1 MPFLLRVFAVPIKQT
16 FSFANGSQC
25 CSKYTPIPIWFSSWR
40 PERLSV
46 AITTAIDTNP
56 DEINQSSPLFA
67 PPPAP
72 SPLPFLPLPAGRA
85 NSISAEKAW
94 PSSPLAGLVSFRGSG
109 ERGQVCLAALPSI
122 AFPRCLRCTSANH
135 SKQQLV
141 RAAGCLKYL
150 APPYAPPSV
159 GLN

>member
-1 MPFLLRVFAVPIKQT
+1 MPFLLQVFAVPIKQT

-25 CSKYTPIPIWFSSWR
+25 CSKYTPIPIWFSSG
-40 PERLSV
+40 RLSV

-67 PPPAP
+67 PPLSP
-72 SPLPFLPLPAGRA
+72 SPLLFLPLPAGRA

-94 PSSPLAGLVSFRGSG
+94 PSSPLAGLVSFRGALR
-109 ERGQVCLAALPSI
+109 RGQVCLAALPSI

-135 SKQQLV
+135 STQQLV